1 MEWSGRRFPPVVHL
15 RQGQPATTAGTDG
28 NMKDGIHPKYQDC
41 VVTCGCGNTFNTRS
55 TKPKIAVEVCSKCHP
70 YYTGSVKF
78 VDAAGR
84 VDKFNKKFQGTY
96 GKGKKG
102 APEAPAKA

>member
-1 MEWSGRRFPPVVHL
+1 
-15 RQGQPATTAGTDG
+15 
-28 NMKDGIHPKYQDC
+28 MKDGIHPKYQDC

-55 TKPKIAVEVCSKCHP
+55 TKAKIMVEVCSKCHP
-70 YYTGSVKF
+70 YFTGSVKF

-96 GKGKKG
+96 GKAKKEK
-102 APEAPAKA
+102 AAAAPAGNA